1 VDTRDAPRQSARAD
15 VRRNHERLLAAAR
28 DVFVRH
34 GVDASLNEVA
44 RRAGVGP
51 ATLYRHFP
59 TREALLEALLAGRY
73 DELAATAHELR
84 RESTPL
90 DAITA
95 WLRAFM
101 AHVTTFRGLAAPVKT
116 ALHDERSALYSAC
129 HAMQAAWHELV
140 AHAKESGAIRTDTDP
155 ADLLRLANAIAWS
168 TEGVPGGPETPDRLL
183 ALALHG
189 IVRQPGS

>member
-1 VDTRDAPRQSARAD
+1 VDAPAQPVRAD
-15 VRRNHERLLAAAR
+15 VRRNRERLLAAAK
-28 DVFVRH
+28 DVFVEH

-59 TREALLEALLAGRY
+59 TREALLETLLAGRY
-73 DELAATAHELR
+73 EELASAARELR
-84 RESTPL
+84 RDFTPL

-116 ALHDERSALYSAC
+116 ALHDERSALYSSC

-140 AHAKESGAIRTDTDP
+140 AHAKESGVIRVDADP

-168 TEGVPGGPETPDRLL
+168 TEGTPGSAETSDRLL
-183 ALALHG
+183 AMALHG
-189 IVRQPGS
+189 ITPPPR